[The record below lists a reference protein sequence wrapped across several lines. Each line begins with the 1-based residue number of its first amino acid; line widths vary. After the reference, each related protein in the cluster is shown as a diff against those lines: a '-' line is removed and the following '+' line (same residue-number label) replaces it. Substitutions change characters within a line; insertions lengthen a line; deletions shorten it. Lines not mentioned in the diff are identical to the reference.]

1 MPLNKSSCP
10 ALSVHTA
17 EAKLAKLHRLTA
29 GRRACARY
37 SPRASDGSIAR
48 GDAVCSSP
56 EGVEPHRLFS
66 AECYRGVSRAPNAK
80 AEIII
85 SSAGSSDFSG
95 TNTSNF
101 RDLPSVAAD
110 PVPGSRWLRC
120 RGLLHTFHEAVHR
133 LSQLRV
139 HLVRDR
145 HDVGQQNAEIQ
156 IMHVVLQ
163 RAKECYLEY
172 S

>member
-1 MPLNKSSCP
+1 MPLNSSCP
-10 ALSVHTA
+10 DLSVHTA
-17 EAKLAKLHRLTA
+17 HAKLAMFYRLTA

-37 SPRASDGSIAR
+37 SPRTSDGSIAR

-66 AECYRGVSRAPNAK
+66 AVFEGGESRDPEWQRGNNNLFRSWL
-80 AEIII
+80 I
-85 SSAGSSDFSG
+85 GSG
-95 TNTSNF
+95 TNISNF
-101 RDLPSVAAD
+101 RDLPADAAD
-110 PVPGSRWLRC
+110 SVHGSRCLRC
-120 RGLLHTFHEAVHR
+120 RGPMHTFHEAVHR

-145 HDVGQQNAEIQ
+145 HNVGQQNAEIQ

-163 RAKECYLEY
+163 RAKQCYLKY